1 MYRSKVQCDYFRV
14 PFTDVDVCRS
24 GHMSNSVEIQFDERQ
39 KAVAP
44 GQVAA
49 VYDGDWCL
57 GSGTIVHTE

>member
-1 MYRSKVQCDYFRV
+1 
-14 PFTDVDVCRS
+14 
-24 GHMSNSVEIQFDERQ
+24 MSNSVEIHFDERQ